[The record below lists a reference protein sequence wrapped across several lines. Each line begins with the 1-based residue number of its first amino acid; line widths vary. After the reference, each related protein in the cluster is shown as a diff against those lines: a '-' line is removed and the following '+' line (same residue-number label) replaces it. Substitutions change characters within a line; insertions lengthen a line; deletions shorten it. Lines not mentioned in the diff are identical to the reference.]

1 MIDLVDVVYSVAVFV
16 AIDADWDFG
25 TVRKINERLVA
36 VIWGEIKTGEE
47 VCPENRL
54 SDIGDDE
61 REVVKLAV

>member
-1 MIDLVDVVYSVAVFV
+1 MVYSVAVFV